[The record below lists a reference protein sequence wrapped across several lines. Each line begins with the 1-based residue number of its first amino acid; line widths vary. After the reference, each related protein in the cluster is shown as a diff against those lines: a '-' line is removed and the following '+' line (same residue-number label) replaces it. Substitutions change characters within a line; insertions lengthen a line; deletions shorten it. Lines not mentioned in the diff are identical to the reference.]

1 MSKNYVVTSQSK
13 LSHGDRKMVRVI
25 SGKDLRNL
33 VSMRE
38 VVELLRQAS
47 RPVTGPCN
55 ATPKE

>member
-1 MSKNYVVTSQSK
+1 MSKNYVVTLQSK

-38 VVELLRQAS
+38 VIEAS
-47 RPVTGPCN
+47 FKNCHWAIQCN
-55 ATPKE
+55 PQGIK